1 MKELIKRIIRE
12 EFSEQGDLDMKIL
25 NFLRRRARVYRQNVA
40 DMEVV
45 SVMFD
50 GTDYGF
56 NSLQSKKKMESIIIE
71 LLYSFELFQD
81 MFDMPANE
89 YNSYRQKIVK
99 TIRYFLNEL
108 MKNERF
114 G

>member
-1 MKELIKRIIRE
+1 
-12 EFSEQGDLDMKIL
+12 
-25 NFLRRRARVYRQNVA
+25 
-40 DMEVV
+40 
-45 SVMFD
+45 
-50 GTDYGF
+50 
-56 NSLQSKKKMESIIIE
+56 
-71 LLYSFELFQD
+71 

-89 YNSYRQKIVK
+89 YDSYRQKIIK

>member
-89 YNSYRQKIVK
+89 YDSYRQKIIK

>member
-25 NFLRRRARVYRQNVA
+25 NFLRRRVRVYRQNVA

-56 NSLQSKKKMESIIIE
+56 NSLQLK
-71 LLYSFELFQD
+71 
-81 MFDMPANE
+81 
-89 YNSYRQKIVK
+89 
-99 TIRYFLNEL
+99 
-108 MKNERF
+108 
-114 G
+114 

>member
-56 NSLQSKKKMESIIIE
+56 NSLQSRKKMESIIIE

-81 MFDMPANE
+81 MFDMQANE

-114 G
+114 S

>member
-25 NFLRRRARVYRQNVA
+25 NFLRRRARVYIQNVA

-56 NSLQSKKKMESIIIE
+56 NSLQSRKKMESIIIE

-81 MFDMPANE
+81 MFDMQANE

>member
-56 NSLQSKKKMESIIIE
+56 NSLQSRKKMESIIIE

-81 MFDMPANE
+81 MFDMQSNE

>member
-1 MKELIKRIIRE
+1 MKDLIKRIIRE
-12 EFSEQGDLDMKIL
+12 ESLSNNDLDMKVL
-25 NFLRRRARVYRQNVA
+25 NFLRRRAKVTKQNVA
-40 DMEVV
+40 DIEVIN
-45 SVMFD
+45 VMFE

-56 NSLQSKKKMESIIIE
+56 NSLQSKKKMESVIIE

-108 MKNERF
+108 MRNERF

>member
-25 NFLRRRARVYRQNVA
+25 NFLRRRVRVYRQNVA

-56 NSLQSKKKMESIIIE
+56 NSLQLKKKMESIIIE
-71 LLYSFELFQD
+71 LLYSFKLFQD

-89 YNSYRQKIVK
+89 YNSYRQKIIK

-114 G
+114 S

>member
-89 YNSYRQKIVK
+89 YNSYRQKIIK

>member
-56 NSLQSKKKMESIIIE
+56 NSLQSRKKMESIIIE

-81 MFDMPANE
+81 MFDMQANE